1 MTYRVLTH
9 DICQPRGQALIEAL
23 VFVASAAALL
33 ALSHHLWNQADL
45 ARQAPLSAWFDLQQC
60 RAVPSACP
68 AQRQLSG
75 YGPSISTATDRP
87 VRYESRTLL
96 DAPIADTSGTRVL
109 DRISGALWRFS
120 SNTASTTFGLPDAQR
135 LVRVKTELSVP
146 NNGQKSAASVAMV
159 SNDWAASDRGLV
171 LSRVSR
177 GSTPISAMA
186 QLSSAAYFP
195 VTGLLMPGLE
205 AIGLESGSA
214 EFRRSFHGPGALLP
228 FPGTLAPAQR

>member
-1 MTYRVLTH
+1 V
-9 DICQPRGQALIEAL
+9 
-23 VFVASAAALL
+23 
-33 ALSHHLWNQADL
+33 
-45 ARQAPLSAWFDLQQC
+45 
-60 RAVPSACP
+60 
-68 AQRQLSG
+68 
-75 YGPSISTATDRP
+75 
-87 VRYESRTLL
+87 L

-109 DRISGALWRFS
+109 DRISGTLWRFT

-135 LVRVKTELSVP
+135 LVRVRAELSVP
-146 NNGQKSAASVAMV
+146 DHGQKSAASVAMV

-177 GSTPISAMA
+177 GSTPINAMA